1 MKSYVVACSSSFRD
15 AVLDLAHR
23 RGLTATDLALSVIA
37 LIDRPTIAG
46 QTDPGGP
53 APGDRETVELKTGPR
68 RGRILTRKPRLQVR
82 LPAGLPAASIRK
94 ALTFALALDKGA
106 QTLAVASP
114 EDDRRRDGALAAQRA
129 TVAKTREAVDEIRVA
144 MQVIAFDPAIGAVM
158 TAEQAYYILGLPP
171 GKPVTM
177 ESVKTRFRQLSRV
190 YHPDRPTGDSA
201 RMGLLIDAVR
211 YLESR
216 FTRRR
221 SA

>member
-1 MKSYVVACSSSFRD
+1 MKSYVVPCSSSFRD
-15 AVLDLAHR
+15 AVLDLARR

-46 QTDPGGP
+46 HSDPGGP
-53 APGDRETVELKTGPR
+53 ATGDRETVELKTGPR
-68 RGRILTRKPRLQVR
+68 QGRKLTRKPRLQVR

-94 ALTFALALDKGA
+94 ALSFALSLNNGS

-114 EDDRRRDGALAAQRA
+114 EEERRRDGALAAQRA
-129 TVAKTREAVDEIRVA
+129 AVAKTREAADEIRAA
-144 MQVIAFDPAIGAVM
+144 MEVIAFDPSVGQVV

-171 GKPVTM
+171 GQRVTL
-177 ESVKTRFRQLSRV
+177 EVVKTRFRQLSRV
-190 YHPDRPTGDSA
+190 YHPDRPTGDRI

-216 FTRRR
+216 MARR

>member
-1 MKSYVVACSSSFRD
+1 MKSYVVPCSSSFRD
-15 AVLDLAHR
+15 AVLDLARR

-46 QTDPGGP
+46 QPDPGGP

-68 RGRILTRKPRLQVR
+68 QGRKLTRKPRLQVR

-94 ALTFALALDKGA
+94 ALSFALSLNDGS
-106 QTLAVASP
+106 QSLAVASA
-114 EDDRRRDGALAAQRA
+114 EEERRRDGALAAQRA
-129 TVAKTREAVDEIRVA
+129 AVAKTRETVDEIRAA
-144 MQVIAFDPAIGAVM
+144 MEVIAFDTAVGTVV
-158 TAEQAYYILGLPP
+158 TADQAYYILGLPP
-171 GKPVTM
+171 GLRVTM
-177 ESVKTRFRQLSRV
+177 DVVKTRFRQLSRV
-190 YHPDRPTGDSA
+190 YHPDRPTGDRI

-216 FTRRR
+216 LARR